1 MKKILYILFSVVL
14 LAGVLSSCSKDS
26 LEPTLAQAKAVE
38 GSINTVE
45 DVMGLLYGA
54 YDRITS
60 GSYYGRDYII
70 WGEVRADN
78 CFSNG
83 NSGRFVADAKMNY
96 TDASGLCWASIY
108 QVIAS
113 ANIVIGID
121 EASIAGDAA
130 ILAHYKGQAYAIRA
144 MAHFDLL
151 RYYGQMHNGDAAGLG
166 VPYITV
172 YKGEDYAPA
181 RNTILEC
188 KAMIEAD
195 IASAIANMN
204 PAYDDDSKELFTH
217 WAAHALKS
225 RVAIYF
231 GDWATAITAS
241 QAVINSQ
248 EYDIIPEAGFVNF
261 WATDGGVNSI
271 FELAYSGTDNNNING
286 IQQIYRGS
294 SYGDVEG
301 LQDLYDAFDVGD
313 VRASAEMIG
322 PDPDPDLI
330 SPKPYTNLGK
340 YPSALFNDNI
350 AIFRY
355 EEVILNYA
363 EALFRTGDNP
373 GALTQ
378 LNLITANRGAVAHAG
393 TVDED
398 MILLERRRELCFE
411 GMRFHDLMRTG
422 RDIPLPH
429 PLQQTHEGPAYGSYN
444 LAFPIP
450 RVEMEANANMVQN
463 TGYGVQ

>member
-1 MKKILYILFSVVL
+1 MKKIIYILFSVVL
-14 LAGVLSSCSKDS
+14 LAGVLSSCSKDV
-26 LEPTLAQAKAVE
+26 LEPTLAQEKAVE

-45 DVMGLLYGA
+45 DVYGLLFGA
-54 YDRITS
+54 YDRLTAT
-60 GSYYGRDYII
+60 GYYGRDYII

-78 CFSNG
+78 CFTNG
-83 NSGRFVADAKMNY
+83 NSGRFVADSRMDY
-96 TDASGLCWASIY
+96 TDGSGLCWDECY
-108 QVIAS
+108 EVIAS
-113 ANIVIGID
+113 ANIVIALD
-121 EASIAGDAA
+121 EESIEGDAA
-130 ILAHYKGQAYAIRA
+130 VLAHYKGQAYALRA

-151 RYYGQMHNGDAAGLG
+151 RYYGQQHVTNGTGLG

-172 YKGEDYAPA
+172 YKGEDYTPP
-181 RNTILEC
+181 RNTIAEC
-188 KAMIEAD
+188 QAMIEAD

-204 PAYDDDSKELFTH
+204 TAQDDDSKELFTH

-241 QAVINSQ
+241 QAVISSQ
-248 EYDIIPEAGFVNF
+248 KYSIIPEAGLVAF

-271 FELAYSGTDNNNING
+271 FELAYSSVDNNNING
-286 IQQIYRGS
+286 LQQIYRGS

-313 VRASAEMIG
+313 VRASAAMIG
-322 PDPDPDLI
+322 LDPDPDLL

-350 AIFRY
+350 ALFRY

-363 EALFRTGDNP
+363 EALFRNSDNP
-373 GALTQ
+373 SALIQ
-378 LNLITANRGAVAHAG
+378 LNLITANRGAVAHVAPV
-393 TVDED
+393 TED

-411 GMRFHDLMRTG
+411 GFRFHDLARTG
-422 RDIPLPH
+422 RDIPIPY
-429 PLQQTHEGPAYGSYN
+429 PLLQTHKGPAYGSDNY
-444 LAFPIP
+444 AFPIP

-463 TGYGVQ
+463 PSY